1 MAVIKIQGAEERR
14 QHIHY
19 MVDTSLPPLGVGGMG
34 QVFRGKRVEEQTG
47 VTIDVAVKFLFDDLG
62 DAAIERSRREA
73 AIQIDSENL
82 VKMYGFIQIDEQTPT
97 GVHSRYHVV
106 SELLHGVML
115 LDLLNGKLNDSDGQ
129 EVPFARDLYERYKKD
144 RYGFAIFI
152 VKNMLSGVMALH
164 DKGFIHRD
172 IDPSNIMVTS
182 DGKVKIIDFGIS
194 KQLNAL
200 STDKHLTSTG
210 QFMGKAAY
218 AAPELVL
225 GDVAHQNETTD
236 IYAIGIVLF
245 ELIAGKLPFDGAT
258 NDVLEMQLKK
268 KVPVDMI
275 SSKQVRKVIAKA
287 TEKKQADRY
296 QSAAE
301 FRVSVER
308 LERTRTMSDEPVQI
322 DSGKKDKKK
331 MITLVAAAVVAV
343 VIVIGGIAALS
354 SGGESVETEQPAMTQ
369 AQLAQLKA
377 EKANEIIDDDKS
389 YSVRDSVTGVVVKS
403 AGLITDEALTMLKDS
418 TKTKVGIELLDK
430 VIANG
435 KKSSARAAYI
445 KGILYLKAG
454 NVPSTL
460 AVQKSAAQGSIKADD
475 STAHTYYI
483 KAESLN
489 PTYYPA
495 LFELGTDYF
504 NGEVR
509 GLPAADKAKAREYF
523 DKALKYAKQ
532 SNDAVYVGRCEKA
545 ISFFAK

>member
-1 MAVIKIQGAEERR
+1 MAIIKIQGAEEKR
-14 QHIHY
+14 QHLYY
-19 MVDTSLPPLGVGGMG
+19 MVDTSLPPIGVGGMG
-34 QVFRGKRVEEQTG
+34 QVFRGKRIEEQTG

-82 VKMYGFIQIDEQTPT
+82 VKMYGFIQIDEKTQN

-115 LDLLNGKLNDSDGQ
+115 LDLLNGKLNDSDGN
-129 EVPFARDLYERYKKD
+129 EVPFARELYERYKKD

-172 IDPSNIMVTS
+172 IDPSNIMITS

-236 IYAIGIVLF
+236 IYAIGIVLY
-245 ELIAGKLPFDGAT
+245 ELIVGKLPFEGAT

-268 KVPVDMI
+268 KVPLEMI
-275 SSKQVRKVIAKA
+275 SSKQVRKVISKA

-308 LERTRTMSDEPVQI
+308 LERTRTVSDESVKI
-322 DSGKKDKKK
+322 GSNKNDGKKKK
-331 MITLVAAAVVAV
+331 ILVAAAVAII
-343 VIVIGGIAALS
+343 VIVIGGIAGLS
-354 SGGESVETEQPAMTQ
+354 GIGGNSEPEEPAMTQ

-377 EKANEIIDDDKS
+377 EKTKEIIDDDKP
-389 YSVRDSVTGVVVKS
+389 YSVKDSVTGVVVKS
-403 AGLITDEALTMLKDS
+403 AGMITDEALAMLKDS
-418 TKTKVGIELLDK
+418 TKTKTAIELLDK

-460 AVQKSAAQGSIKADD
+460 TEQKNAAQGSIKADD
-475 STAHTYYI
+475 STAHNYYV
-483 KAESLN
+483 KAENLDA
-489 PTYYPA
+489 TYYPA

-509 GLPAADKAKAREYF
+509 GLPAADKVKAREYF

-532 SNDAVYVGRCEKA
+532 SNDKVYVGRCEKA
-545 ISFFAK
+545 ISFFAQ